1 MNIYILNILIYCSIP
16 FTAILLIVALISKS
30 ILKKN
35 GFNVSFLWMSF
46 YTDIKNMNKL
56 SKEKTDLRVLYYG
69 LLISTIAFH
78 SLFVL
83 ALIMIITD
91 IISRS

>member
-1 MNIYILNILIYCSIP
+1 MDTFIFNLLIYSTLTIG
-16 FTAILLIVALISKS
+16 AIFITITIISKI

-35 GFNVSFLWMSF
+35 GFNVTFLYGMTVS
-46 YTDIKNMNKL
+46 DIKKMNKL
-56 SKEKTDLRVLYYG
+56 SKEKTDLRVLYYSQ
-69 LLISTIAFH
+69 LISTIAFL